1 MNTVE
6 ASDRTIYETE
16 PSPSWWW
23 YGDIKDSKSFYR
35 AFNILRDN
43 KPIGLYF
50 AEPWGFAVIQS
61 RDGDLVDAAVVHQ
74 QIGDIKVGRQMW
86 LSPEQVEVGKIAKPA
101 VTIAPLDKI
110 LDIVDLPA
118 MLAVRKSWGSQIS
131 ETRLK
136 NILYG
141 LLSTGVYTELL
152 LKPEYSQHIANWL
165 PKEVTIDGQRQTV
178 ASMLVTCPDKV
189 YPRLWVLADMIWN
202 EGNVLLAS
210 SANISGHPTLVG
222 EPEPVWDLLSQNHP
236 DSMVL
241 DNELLRKTRDIQYPN
256 WQPNSGTVIN
266 ASTHPLLTHEDRE
279 GFMVVVERAGNLGLM
294 AVENDML
301 PIFSSE
307 NAPFFLQYAS
317 DIRLKQRGKV
327 LILPEQQF
335 YENDLNREL
344 VQEMNWALGFYN
356 KTEAAQIITATRGQ
370 LATMVNTALN
380 RTSEKG
386 IRLISEWYKAQGENI
401 NRYGAIYVLPSSIP
415 GFRHLMS

>member
-6 ASDRTIYETE
+6 ARSKTIYEIE
-16 PSPSWWW
+16 PFSSLWW
-23 YGDIKDSKSFYR
+23 YGDIKDPHAVYR
-35 AFNILRDN
+35 ALYLLRKG
-43 KPIGLYF
+43 KPIGLHF
-50 AEPWGFAVIQS
+50 AEPWGFAVLQS
-61 RDGDLVDAAVVHQ
+61 RNGDLTEAAVIHQ
-74 QIGDIKVGRQMW
+74 QIGDIKVGRLMW
-86 LSPEQVEVGKIAKPA
+86 LSPEQAEAGKIAKPA

-210 SANISGHPTLVG
+210 SANISGQPTLVG

-241 DNELLRKTRDIQYPN
+241 DNELLRRTRDKRYPN

-266 ASTHPLLTHEDRE
+266 TSTHHLLTYEDSE
-279 GFMVVVERAGNLGLM
+279 GFMVVVERAGNVGLR
-294 AVENDML
+294 AVERD
-301 PIFSSE
+301 IESRFSSDSSP
-307 NAPFFLQYAS
+307 AFLQYVS
-317 DIRLKQRGKV
+317 DIKLKQRGK
-327 LILPEQQF
+327 ILVWPDNQF
-335 YENDLNREL
+335 YGEELDREL
-344 VQEMNWALGFYN
+344 VQEMNWALGFYS

-370 LATMVNTALN
+370 LATMVNKALN

-386 IRLISEWYKAQGENI
+386 IRFISEWYRAQRENI
-401 NRYGAIYVLPSSIP
+401 NRYGAVYILPPSIP
-415 GFRHLMS
+415 CFSYLMS